1 MSIKKNL
8 ALLFLLFGV
17 SFSASADLLYKVT
30 SIKPS
35 ASSKACWS
43 VGDIIAN
50 SFLESCSF
58 TYSSSSYNFTATSCS
73 VSFSGVKCN
82 LKRSD
87 GSNIWGSI
95 LSNVVQVSSCP
106 AGQELSDSGICEVPA
121 PEPCPPGYIR
131 NEVGLCVLN
140 PEDDFCE
147 TDFSE
152 LVAAEVNSC
161 AIKYPDFFTDVN
173 STCTDRENYSL
184 SCVQGIAKPKDP
196 TSPINPPNGGFN
208 PSNPD
213 PVNPTPPD
221 FDKPEPD
228 EVAPNDTTDTAVL
241 EALRNL
247 NRDNNQA
254 ATSLNT
260 DLNAGFSSTLDA
272 LNHSNSKLDAI
283 GQSIVEQTNQDY
295 LIHQANKLLQLQ
307 TTGAIT
313 EGTSK
318 TVGAINSQTTQLKD
332 SLDTVSAGIN
342 GLGDKLT
349 GELNESG
356 CNSFHCTGN
365 AASCYLARMNWDAK
379 CGELARIPI
388 FNQETGAVTDELQR
402 ITQES
407 VDENGAFKKVFT
419 DANGSV
425 DEALEAYDKSNGFS
439 FSSGCPQPRTY
450 DLGITRLTID
460 YQPFCTLAL
469 VFRAFLMASAA
480 LGSFFMIAKFM

>member
-17 SFSASADLLYKVT
+17 SFSASAATYEITDFYKGVGCNFT
-30 SIKPS
+30 IGQVATAAAADCYIGKTTRYAGTISRLVQYDSGGGNFGIRAFGS
-35 ASSKACWS
+35 GSSWDNVMSFRLSSKLCPENQQINPITG
-43 VGDIIAN
+43 VCEDI
-50 SFLESCSF
+50 
-58 TYSSSSYNFTATSCS
+58 
-73 VSFSGVKCN
+73 
-82 LKRSD
+82 
-87 GSNIWGSI
+87 
-95 LSNVVQVSSCP
+95 P
-106 AGQELSDSGICEVPA
+106 
-121 PEPCPPGYIR
+121 PCPPGYIR
-131 NEVGLCVLN
+131 DEVGMCVLS
-140 PEDDFCE
+140 PEDDFCD

-161 AIKYPDFFTDVN
+161 ALKYPDFFTDVN
-173 STCTDRENYSL
+173 FTCTDRENYSL

-332 SLDTVSAGIN
+332 SLDSVSAGIN